1 MSGKGGGMEIDRE
14 AIMRTFLAEAQER
27 IGKMEEALVLLET
40 RPDDEE
46 VVQAIFRDAHTLK
59 GNSAMLGFQ
68 SLTEF
73 THVLESLLH
82 HVRSRTLPVTGPVV
96 SLLLEAIDVLRR
108 LLGDAGGGL
117 DEMKP
122 SERALLK
129 KLETASE
136 KGKVS
141 GRAETF
147 IETGEERRA
156 VADRR
161 SVTRG
166 ERSGVEVTGLNLVT
180 RTLRVDLDRLDQML
194 DLVGEIAVARGR
206 LRQILEVEGSENR
219 EGALEVLG
227 EADRLELN
235 LQELVMKIRM
245 IPVGP
250 TFHQLARTVRD
261 VSRSR
266 KKDVR
271 FLIEGEDV
279 EVDMTVIERM
289 RDPLAHMVRNAVDH
303 GIESPAAR
311 KASGKDPQGTVRLR
325 AVHDGGSIVIELS
338 DDGAGVDRPALL
350 ARGRA
355 RGLVPGNED
364 VSDSRID
371 QLIFEPGLS
380 TVEEVTEVSGRGVGM
395 DVVRRNVEELRGS
408 VAVESLPGM
417 GTSFVIRLPLT
428 VAIIDGFIVS
438 ECGEQYVIPMDAV
451 VECVDLP
458 AEKRGPDLS
467 GLISLRGAPL
477 PYFRL
482 RRLFGFTGEAAVREK
497 VVVVIHETSQAGFV
511 VDELLGSSQVVI
523 KPLGKLFR
531 GLPGLAGSAIL
542 GNGKVALVLD
552 VPKLVKMALVAE
564 KASLAEAVAVT
575 RA

>member
-46 VVQAIFRDAHTLK
+46 VIQAIFRDAHTLK

-68 SLTEF
+68 ALTEF

-82 HVRSRTLPVTGPVV
+82 RVRSRTLPVTGSLV
-96 SLLLEAIDVLRR
+96 SLLLEAIDVLRQ
-108 LLGDAGGGL
+108 LLGDAAGGL

-122 SERALLK
+122 SQRAF
-129 KLETASE
+129 LEELAKATGMGQVAGTARRSQVR
-136 KGKVS
+136 GD
-141 GRAETF
+141 
-147 IETGEERRA
+147 ERRV

-161 SVTRG
+161 DVPRDERG
-166 ERSGVEVTGLNLVT
+166 GVEVTGLNLAT

-194 DLVGEIAVARGR
+194 DLVGEVAVARGR
-206 LRQILEVEGSENR
+206 LRQILEVEGSGNR

-261 VSRSR
+261 VARS
-266 KKDVR
+266 KGKDVR

-279 EVDMTVIERM
+279 ELDMTVIERM

-303 GIESPAAR
+303 GIESPEAR

-338 DDGAGVDRPALL
+338 DDGAGVDRPAIL
-350 ARGRA
+350 ARGRD
-355 RGLVPGNED
+355 RGLIPENED

-380 TVEEVTEVSGRGVGM
+380 TTEEVTEVSGRGVGM
-395 DVVRRNVEELRGS
+395 DIVRRNVEELRGS
-408 VAVESLPGM
+408 IAVESLPGM
-417 GTSFVIRLPLT
+417 GTSLVIRLPLT

-482 RRLFGFTGEAAVREK
+482 RRLFGFEGEASAREK
-497 VVVVIHETSQAGFV
+497 VLVVAHETSLAGFV
-511 VDELLGSSQVVI
+511 VDELLGGSQVVI
-523 KPLGKLFR
+523 KPLGKLFH

-542 GNGKVALVLD
+542 GNGRVALVLD
-552 VPKLVKMALVAE
+552 VPKLVKMALAAE
-564 KASLAEAVAVT
+564 KASLGEAAAVT
-575 RA
+575 HA